1 MINRFSPVSLPRAF
15 AVLVGASLVVAVLAS
30 SAAVWLT
37 VRPFL
42 SELQAE
48 AVTAQ
53 ASDRANLVEDWLG
66 DHVQLLAYLNAH
78 PEVISLAI
86 GNVVDGS
93 SLRRFVRRAMTTP
106 DVQRVTLYD
115 ALLESVFVEDLA
127 ADQPPAVPPA
137 KPTLAAVLEGERAT
151 TIAVGPNTGS
161 GDVVSVQI
169 IEPVYR
175 EGFVEAA
182 LVADLTLDLQA
193 LLPPSPLIADA
204 ALLTTPPG
212 PAQSTDGLV
221 FAQVGAFD
229 VWLAL
234 RAAPGQVAGL
244 GEQLITRVAATVG
257 AALLLT
263 FGLLALAGLWSI
275 VGPHVALQRSEEA
288 LRLQK
293 QQLEELAAIARNAQ
307 DAICVI
313 DLDLAISW
321 VNPSFEKLTGRRA
334 GDLID
339 RNPGLLLRGPE
350 TDADAAEMLDTA
362 MAGCE
367 PAAVDIVNYDAEGT
381 PYWAHVTITPL
392 FDMSGRHYG
401 FVSVA
406 RDITE
411 RKRQH
416 AALLKLNEEIA
427 HRANHDSLTD
437 LPNRSAID
445 AALDARLEEDDP
457 NVTLVRI
464 DLDHFKYVNDT
475 LGHDAGDHVLCVVAD
490 VLRNETA
497 PGQLPARVGGDEF
510 AVLMAAYET
519 SQEAQELA
527 ERLLARIRQPVLYA
541 GRPVRFGASFGV
553 ASSRDGLL
561 RPEEVALGAD
571 AALYEAKALGR
582 NTVQLYTPALHT
594 HAAKNRD
601 LATELRSAV
610 ETGAFVP
617 HFQPQFDAKTGA
629 LVGVETLARWPTAA
643 HGLLGPEAFLRLAE
657 QMSLLTEIDAILFR
671 KALGG
676 IGGLADEGIHIP
688 KVSFN
693 LTPGQIL
700 THDLPRSIADAAVPG
715 VTIALEVADP
725 LADEGAPS
733 RRFHVDTLRE
743 MGVELVV
750 DDFGAGAASIL
761 GLHGVNPD
769 AVKIDRRLVL
779 PLTANAAY
787 ERLVRATIAT
797 GRALGATVIAS
808 GVETEVHAKILAEAG
823 VDTLQGYHFARPMPL
838 DELAELAA
846 GVKVRDAG

>member
-1 MINRFSPVSLPRAF
+1 MINRFGPVSLPRAF
-15 AVLVGASLVVAVLAS
+15 AVLVGAALVVAVVAS

-42 SELQAE
+42 SDLQAE

-53 ASDRANLVEDWLG
+53 ANDRANVVEDWLG
-66 DHVQLLAYLNAH
+66 DHVQLLSYLNAH
-78 PEVISLAI
+78 PEVIALAI
-86 GNVVDGS
+86 GNVVDDS
-93 SLRRFVRRAMTTP
+93 ALRSFVRRALTAP

-115 ALLESVFVEDLA
+115 VLLEKVFVEDLA
-127 ADQPPAVPPA
+127 ADQQPAVPPA
-137 KPTLAAVLEGERAT
+137 QSTLTAVLEGERAT
-151 TIAVGPNTGS
+151 TIEVGPDTS
-161 GDVVSVQI
+161 GGHVVSVQI

-204 ALLTTPPG
+204 ALVTTPPG
-212 PAQSTDGLV
+212 PARPGEGMV
-221 FAQVGAFD
+221 FARVGGFD

-234 RAAPGQVAGL
+234 RAEPGQVAGL

-313 DLDLAISW
+313 DLAMSISW

-334 GDLID
+334 SDLID

-350 TDADAAEMLDTA
+350 TDADAAEALDIA
-362 MAGCE
+362 MASCA
-367 PAAVDIVNYDAEGT
+367 PAAVDIINYNAEGS

-445 AALDARLEEDDP
+445 AALDARLKEDDP
-457 NVTLVRI
+457 HVTLVRI

-475 LGHDAGDHVLCVVAD
+475 LGHDAGDHVLGVVAD
-490 VLRNETA
+490 VLRTETT

-510 AVLMAAYET
+510 AVLMAAHET
-519 SQEAQELA
+519 SREAYELA
-527 ERLLARIRQPVLYA
+527 ERLLDRIRQPVLYA

-553 ASSRDGLL
+553 ASSRDKLL

-582 NTVQLYTPALHT
+582 NTV
-594 HAAKNRD
+594 
-601 LATELRSAV
+601 
-610 ETGAFVP
+610 
-617 HFQPQFDAKTGA
+617 
-629 LVGVETLARWPTAA
+629 
-643 HGLLGPEAFLRLAE
+643 
-657 QMSLLTEIDAILFR
+657 
-671 KALGG
+671 
-676 IGGLADEGIHIP
+676 
-688 KVSFN
+688 
-693 LTPGQIL
+693 
-700 THDLPRSIADAAVPG
+700 
-715 VTIALEVADP
+715 
-725 LADEGAPS
+725 
-733 RRFHVDTLRE
+733 
-743 MGVELVV
+743 
-750 DDFGAGAASIL
+750 
-761 GLHGVNPD
+761 
-769 AVKIDRRLVL
+769 
-779 PLTANAAY
+779 
-787 ERLVRATIAT
+787 
-797 GRALGATVIAS
+797 
-808 GVETEVHAKILAEAG
+808 
-823 VDTLQGYHFARPMPL
+823 
-838 DELAELAA
+838 
-846 GVKVRDAG
+846 